1 MPACYVNQARKS
13 RLMEALNRRENA
25 VTRNTNRVSVVQRM
39 ELPHRDNLTRLY
51 IGYTRSSCTSINKWY
66 TGHRVQAVHLTATH
80 NTRSLPCFEGEPRSW
95 TGGHESCSP
104 RPMCRLLSH
113 APSITSEKIG
123 PLAPPPSF
131 FFLPLFSSP
140 PLPPFPP
147 DNTKQG
153 DSNFVLFRVSTRE
166 T

>member
-25 VTRNTNRVSVVQRM
+25 VTRNTNCVSVVQRM

-66 TGHRVQAVHLTATH
+66 TGHRVQAVHLTATRA
-80 NTRSLPCFEGEPRSW
+80 RSPASKGSLDRGQVVTNHAHPVRCVGFSHTLRRSRARRSDHLP
-95 TGGHESCSP
+95 
-104 RPMCRLLSH
+104 L
-113 APSITSEKIG
+113 
-123 PLAPPPSF
+123 PPPFSF
-131 FFLPLFSSP
+131 YPFSPP

-147 DNTKQG
+147 
-153 DSNFVLFRVSTRE
+153 R
-166 T
+166 